1 MITKRATQRSTLT
14 LTRQFFSNSRK
25 SRVNCSRGESASRS
39 KIRNGC
45 SKWPQIAH
53 VWRRKMQ
60 PVAWQARWKNT
71 PAMNVLSETSAAC
84 ADPVGEELRRCDEHP
99 ELSRF
104 LTQERHP
111 VHLVG
116 VAGSG
121 MSGLAGL
128 LIELGHA
135 VSGSDKATT
144 TETDRLQR
152 LGLRFYDQHLPDLA
166 NRAEL
171 VVFSSAIKD
180 DNPILRGARNSGK
193 SLVRRAEALAAIM
206 HAKRGIVIAG
216 MHGKTTTSAMTAH
229 VLREGGLHPSHYVG
243 AEIPLLGTNAHWD
256 WRGEFFV
263 TEGDESDGTL
273 RCFRPEHSLILN
285 IEEEHLDFY
294 ADLAAIEKVFEQLI
308 DQTSGT
314 IFYNIDDPNT
324 ARLCAKRNSAVSYGF
339 SENARYRGIN
349 VELRDL
355 GSVFCVCRQ
364 GQKLG
369 QATLNVPGEHNVH
382 NALGVIAL
390 ASELGIPFE
399 KIAAS
404 LRKFEHAR
412 RRFEIKYESDR
423 FLLIDDYAHHPTEIR
438 ATLKTARATGRRRV
452 LAMFQPHRYSRTK
465 ALCREFGSAFDE
477 ADRVVVT
484 DVYPASEP
492 PIPGISG
499 QTIVDEM
506 VKRGHRG
513 ASYQPRFERV
523 HCDIGNALDVGDFV
537 LSLGA
542 GNIHEQLSIL
552 AADLVIAEKLKAVVG
567 EEGDVRL
574 YEPLSKHTTLRVGGP
589 AQFWVEPR
597 NEKAFADLIRF
608 CRDENLP
615 LFAMGRG
622 SNLLVRDGGIRGVVV
637 HPRGGDFDKIQV
649 NSSEITA
656 GAGVKLREI
665 AYAARASNLG
675 GLEWMEGIPGAVGG
689 ALRMNAGAMG
699 AQTFEKVVRVRYLD
713 GEGNAHDKNRDE
725 LEVHYRHFP
734 LLEQN
739 FAVSATFR
747 GSPAPREQI
756 ESRLRESQEKRRTT
770 QPIAKSAGCI
780 FKNPEKCPAGKL
792 VDELGLKNSSIGKA
806 RVSEVHGNFIVNDGG
821 ATATEMLE
829 LIDRI
834 KQTARTK
841 RGIELETE
849 VQIVGE
855 PV

>member
-1 MITKRATQRSTLT
+1 MKPASDECDALADSAREE
-14 LTRQFFSNSRK
+14 FP
-25 SRVNCSRGESASRS
+25 SRV
-39 KIRNGC
+39 
-45 SKWPQIAH
+45 P
-53 VWRRKMQ
+53 
-60 PVAWQARWKNT
+60 PLDL
-71 PAMNVLSETSAAC
+71 P
-84 ADPVGEELRRCDEHP
+84 
-99 ELSRF
+99 RF
-104 LTQERHP
+104 LTREHHRI
-111 VHLVG
+111 HLVG

-135 VSGSDKATT
+135 VSGSDKVTT
-144 TETDRLQR
+144 TETERLQR
-152 LGLRFYDQHLPDLA
+152 LGLRFHDQHRPEHADAA
-166 NRAEL
+166 NL
-171 VVFSSAIKD
+171 VVFSSAIKG
-180 DNPILRGARNSGK
+180 DNPILVARRDSGK
-193 SLVRRAEALAAIM
+193 PVVRRAEALAAIM
-206 HAKRGIVIAG
+206 RAKCGIVIAG

-256 WRGEFFV
+256 PRGEYFV
-263 TEGDESDGTL
+263 AEGDESDGTL
-273 RCFRPEHSLILN
+273 RCFHPEHSLILN

-314 IFYNIDDPNT
+314 VFYNADDPNA
-324 ARLCAKRNSAVSYGF
+324 ARLCAKRKGAVSYGF
-339 SENARYRGIN
+339 SEEAHYRGID
-349 VELRDL
+349 VELRDF
-355 GSVFCVCRQ
+355 GSVFCVDRC
-364 GQKLG
+364 GGKLG
-369 QATLNVPGEHNVH
+369 EATLHVPGEHNVH

-438 ATLKTARATGRRRV
+438 ATLKTARAMGRKRV

-465 ALCREFGSAFDE
+465 ALCREFGSVFDE

-484 DVYPASEP
+484 NVYPASEP

-523 HCDIGNALDVGDFV
+523 HCDIGNALDVGDLV

-597 NEKAFADLIRF
+597 NEKAFSDLIRF

-699 AQTFEKVVRVRYLD
+699 AQTFESVTRIRYLD
-713 GEGNAHDKNRDE
+713 AKGNPHVKDRDE
-725 LEVHYRHFP
+725 LEVFYRRLP
-734 LLEQN
+734 LLENN
-739 FAVSATFR
+739 FAISATFR
-747 GSPAPREQI
+747 TQPAERAEI
-756 ESRLRESQEKRRTT
+756 DSRLRESQEKRRTT

-780 FKNPEKCPAGKL
+780 FKNPDSIPAGRL
-792 VDELGLKNSSIGKA
+792 VDELGLKNSRVGNA

-821 ATATEMLE
+821 ATAAEMLQ
-829 LIDRI
+829 LIDKI
-834 KQTARTK
+834 QSAARAM

-849 VQIVGE
+849 VEIVGE
-855 PV
+855 PE

>member
-1 MITKRATQRSTLT
+1 MKPASEECDALADSAHED
-14 LTRQFFSNSRK
+14 FPSR
-25 SRVNCSRGESASRS
+25 
-39 KIRNGC
+39 I
-45 SKWPQIAH
+45 P
-53 VWRRKMQ
+53 
-60 PVAWQARWKNT
+60 PLDL
-71 PAMNVLSETSAAC
+71 P
-84 ADPVGEELRRCDEHP
+84 
-99 ELSRF
+99 RF
-104 LTQERHP
+104 LTREHHRI
-111 VHLVG
+111 HLVG

-135 VSGSDKATT
+135 VSGSDKVTT
-144 TETDRLQR
+144 TETERLQR
-152 LGLRFYDQHLPDLA
+152 LGLRFHDRHRPEHADAA
-166 NRAEL
+166 NL
-171 VVFSSAIKD
+171 VVFSSAIKG
-180 DNPILRGARNSGK
+180 DNPILVARRDSGK
-193 SLVRRAEALAAIM
+193 PVVRRAEALAAIM
-206 HAKRGIVIAG
+206 RAKCGIVIAG

-256 WRGEFFV
+256 PRGEYFV
-263 TEGDESDGTL
+263 AEGDESDGTL
-273 RCFRPEHSLILN
+273 RCFHPEQSLILN

-294 ADLAAIEKVFEQLI
+294 ADLAAIEKVFEELI

-314 IFYNIDDPNT
+314 VFYNADDPNA
-324 ARLCAKRNSAVSYGF
+324 ARLCAKRKGAVSYGF
-339 SENARYRGIN
+339 SEEAHYRGID
-349 VELRDL
+349 VELRDF
-355 GSVFCVCRQ
+355 GSVFCVDRC
-364 GQKLG
+364 GGKLG
-369 QATLNVPGEHNVH
+369 EAILNVPGEHNVH

-438 ATLKTARATGRRRV
+438 ATLKTARAMGRKRV

-523 HCDIGNALDVGDFV
+523 HCDIGNALDIGDLV

-597 NEKAFADLIRF
+597 NEKAFADLIWF

-699 AQTFEKVVRVRYLD
+699 AQTFESVTRIRYLD
-713 GEGNAHDKNRDE
+713 AEGNPHVKDRDE
-725 LEVHYRHFP
+725 LEVFYRRFP
-734 LLEQN
+734 LLENN
-739 FAVSATFR
+739 FAISATFR
-747 GSPAPREQI
+747 TQPAERAEI
-756 ESRLRESQEKRRTT
+756 DSRLRESQEKRRTT

-780 FKNPEKCPAGKL
+780 FKNPDSIPAGRL
-792 VDELGLKNSSIGKA
+792 VDELGLKNSRVGNA

-821 ATATEMLE
+821 ATAAEMLQ
-829 LIDRI
+829 LIDKI
-834 KQTARTK
+834 QSAARAM

-849 VQIVGE
+849 VEIVGE
-855 PV
+855 PG